1 LPAKAEAGQI
11 QRIALGAR
19 MFAALPLLALP
30 VIGYNILVFAIFPGG
45 RNHSAVAKLTEPL
58 FTMPTAQSGQWPITL
73 SDLII
78 FISLVILFFEQLKT
92 TERRHVVILNQSM
105 SMVLFVGCLVEFLL
119 FPAFA
124 NSAFF
129 LLSAMVLLDVAA
141 GFIATLRSELGG

>member
-1 LPAKAEAGQI
+1 
-11 QRIALGAR
+11 

-45 RNHSAVAKLTEPL
+45 RNHSAVERLAEPL
-58 FTMPTAQSGQWPITL
+58 FTVPTAGAGQWPVTL
-73 SDLII
+73 GDLII
-78 FISLVILFFEQLKT
+78 FVSLVILFFEQLKT

>member
-1 LPAKAEAGQI
+1 
-11 QRIALGAR
+11 

-30 VIGYNILVFAIFPGG
+30 VIGYNILVFALFPGG
-45 RNHSAVAKLTEPL
+45 RNHSAVARLIEPL
-58 FTMPTAQSGQWPITL
+58 FTVPAAGASQWPVTL

-124 NSAFF
+124 NSTFF
-129 LLSAMVLLDVAA
+129 LLSAMVLLDVVA

>member
-1 LPAKAEAGQI
+1 
-11 QRIALGAR
+11 

-45 RNHSAVAKLTEPL
+45 RNHSAVARLSEPL
-58 FTMPTAQSGQWPITL
+58 FTVPTAGAGQWPVTL
-73 SDLII
+73 IV

-141 GFIATLRSELGG
+141 GFIATLRSELGA

>member
-1 LPAKAEAGQI
+1 LHAYAEAGQI

-45 RNHSAVAKLTEPL
+45 RNHSAVARLAEPL
-58 FTMPTAQSGQWPITL
+58 FTVPTADAGQWPVTL

-78 FISLVILFFEQLKT
+78 FVSLVILFFEQLKT

>member
-1 LPAKAEAGQI
+1 LHAYTEAGQI
-11 QRIALGAR
+11 HRIVLGAR

-45 RNHSAVAKLTEPL
+45 RNHSAVARLTEPL
-58 FTMPTAQSGQWPITL
+58 FTVPTAGGGQWPVTL

-78 FISLVILFFEQLKT
+78 FVSLVILFFEQLKT

-141 GFIATLRSELGG
+141 GFIATLRSELSG